1 MMKNQPDPE
10 MKCIIGCWLWML
22 PFGQKIPLP
31 LSPEFI
37 SRPFC
42 LCVSLGL
49 SSPFCFPSVHILFS
63 VPLSALIPFFTF
75 VAPSPSWP
83 LPLSEYERLKF
94 YWCFVKQCYRQVW
107 LLNISCQI
115 WTNKCHYLDHIT
127 EPAPTILEIHE
138 YAKDNIN
145 VYLLVFWHQGDLIL
159 GEIGVIV
166 SSATLNWKIKLFIR
180 DYTITIKAR
189 LNPS

>member
-1 MMKNQPDPE
+1 MTFLCFDRELRMFGYSNEKGKCYYFQTSFNKTHFLKNSSNIMMKNQPDPE
-10 MKCIIGCWLWML
+10 IKCIIDCWLWML

-49 SSPFCFPSVHILFS
+49 SSPFCFPSVHILFP

-107 LLNISCQI
+107 LLNISC
-115 WTNKCHYLDHIT
+115 
-127 EPAPTILEIHE
+127 
-138 YAKDNIN
+138 
-145 VYLLVFWHQGDLIL
+145 
-159 GEIGVIV
+159 
-166 SSATLNWKIKLFIR
+166 
-180 DYTITIKAR
+180 
-189 LNPS
+189 